1 MKNHKLRFLMPFLL
15 ISLLFWSCTNLEE
28 NTVGV
33 VTPDDFLKTEA
44 GLLAAVIPVYASL
57 RQYSDMAPYSWLQE
71 ITSDELCFLQRG
83 DSDHDRVPL
92 QIHTWEPTDDMINRA
107 WREVY
112 RGIARAN
119 ATLDLLAQSTNESAL
134 IPIFMAEV
142 RFLRAFYY
150 WWLVDLFGGVPI
162 VTAATTDP
170 DNPPQQNTRQEVFD
184 FIVQEINAALPDLE
198 ESFGA
203 GNHGRVT
210 QGAAHALLATLYLNA
225 EVYTGTARWN
235 ECVEACDAV
244 INSGRYDLLPNYLD
258 VFALDNEG
266 PGNIENIF
274 VVGHLAQDGVGF
286 IRQMA
291 TLHFNQLPQH
301 PWNGFAV
308 LADFYYK
315 YDTTD
320 VRFSQLLVG
329 PQIIL
334 AGPNAGEQA
343 TDRQGNPLIY
353 TVEIPSLRCAPE
365 GSGVRILKWP
375 VDPNQSG
382 PNSGND
388 LAIFRYSHIL
398 LTKAEALNE
407 IMSPNLESIGLI
419 NQVRERAFEPDKPIA
434 LADFGSTQALR
445 DRILDERGFEL
456 LWEAFRRQDLIR
468 TGHFLEAWTLKEASD
483 GPHRKLFPIPQRQLD
498 ANPNL
503 VQNPGY

>member
-28 NTVGV
+28 NPVGV
-33 VTPDDFLKTEA
+33 LTPDDFLKTEA
-44 GLLAAVIPVYASL
+44 ELLAAVIPVYASL
-57 RQYSDMAPYSWLQE
+57 RDNSNTASYPNLQE
-71 ITSDELCFLQRG
+71 LTSDEMAFPQRG
-83 DSDHDRVPL
+83 GVLFGRL
-92 QIHTWEPTDDMINRA
+92 QAHTWTPYNGTVDRA
-107 WREVY
+107 WTDAY

-119 ATLDLLAQSTNESAL
+119 ATLDLLAQSTSESAL

-162 VTAATTDP
+162 VTAATADS

-184 FIVQEINAALPDLE
+184 FSVAEITAALPDLE

-203 GNHGRVT
+203 DNYGRVT
-210 QGAAHALLATLYLNA
+210 KGAAHALLATLYLNA
-225 EVYTGTARWN
+225 EVYTGTPMWN
-235 ECVEACDAV
+235 ECVQACDAV
-244 INSGRYDLLPNYLD
+244 INSGRYDLLPNYPD

-266 PGNIENIF
+266 PGNMENIF
-274 VVGHLAQDGVGF
+274 VVGHLPEGVVGF
-286 IRQMA
+286 TRQMA
-291 TLHFNQLPQH
+291 TLHYNQLPQT

-308 LADFYYK
+308 LADFYNK
-315 YDTTD
+315 FDTTD
-320 VRFSQLLVG
+320 VRFNQLLVG
-329 PQIIL
+329 PQLVL
-334 AGPNAGEQA
+334 AGPNAGQQA
-343 TDRQGNPLIY
+343 FERQGDSLIF
-353 TVEIPSLRCAPE
+353 TVEFPLSGAAE

-382 PNSGND
+382 GNSGND
-388 LAIFRYSHIL
+388 LAIFRYAHIL

-407 IMSPNLESIGLI
+407 MMGPNQESIDLI

-456 LWEAFRRQDLIR
+456 LWESFRRQDLIR

-483 GPHRKLFPIPQRQLD
+483 GPHRKLFPIPRRQLD

-503 VQNPGY
+503 VQNPGYW